1 MSHRVTAKAQRLAAI
16 PELLR
21 RKPRTTHELSQHF
34 AVPVRTIQRDLQDL
48 RQLGHTIDK
57 DDFGRYALPAPNKLA
72 LNEVEAL
79 AVYAATRLL
88 YHHAP
93 TYNEHYQAA
102 LEKLA
107 AQLPEPAKHLAMKA
121 LPQSDERT
129 ADSRSLEL
137 VARAWFSQQVLAFDY
152 RSLYG
157 SGTWHP
163 QELCVYF
170 VKINRTNLSTY
181 VIGYERNY
189 HKRILTWKLARM
201 RHTRLLTDTYTIP
214 EDFDANH
221 YLSAAW
227 GVMGTSSN
235 SLIDVCLRFNPRAAA
250 RLREGGYPNMT
261 ITDTHQDGSVN
272 VTIRTGADHEGFPSE
287 VFPWVQG
294 WGAEV
299 QVLAPAILRKRWLA
313 DARHII
319 TANQNANPN
328 QDTYDAE

>member
-1 MSHRVTAKAQRLAAI
+1 MPHRVTAKAQRLAAI

-21 RKPRTTHELSQHF
+21 RKPRTTRELSEQF

-48 RQLGHTIDK
+48 RQLGHAIDK
-57 DDFGRYALPAPNKLA
+57 DDLDRYTLPAPNKLA

-93 TYNEHYQAA
+93 TYNQHYQAA

-107 AQLPEPAKHLAMKA
+107 TQLPEPARALAMHA

-129 ADSRSLEL
+129 SDSRSLEL
-137 VARAWFSQQVLAFDY
+137 VAQAWFSARVLAFDY

-157 SGTWHP
+157 SGNWYP

-170 VKINRTNLSTY
+170 VEINRTNLSTY

-201 RHTRLLTDTYTIP
+201 RNTRLLSDTYTIP
-214 EDFDANH
+214 ADFDANH

-227 GVMGTSSN
+227 GVMGTSSD
-235 SLIDVCLRFNPRAAA
+235 SLIDVQLRFNPRAAA

-261 ITDTHQDGSVN
+261 ITDTLEDGSVT
-272 VTIRTGADHEGFPSE
+272 VTIRTGANHEGFPHRSLP
-287 VFPWVQG
+287 VG
-294 WGAEV
+294 TRLGSGRGGAYAGC
-299 QVLAPAILRKRWLA
+299 LARAVVSRCQANYQHQPKR
-313 DARHII
+313 
-319 TANQNANPN
+319 
-328 QDTYDAE
+328 